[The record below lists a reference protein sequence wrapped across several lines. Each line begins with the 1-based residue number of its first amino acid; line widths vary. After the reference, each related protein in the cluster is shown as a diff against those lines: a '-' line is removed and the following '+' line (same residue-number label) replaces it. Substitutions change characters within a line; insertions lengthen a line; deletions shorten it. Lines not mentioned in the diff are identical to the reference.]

1 MMKRYHQVGVILSLS
16 LLFLQPAF
24 ASISIG
30 TSRVIFAG
38 SESSQ
43 SVDINNRSHTQPYLI
58 NVGISESL
66 SAKSSDNVFMPVPA
80 LFRIE
85 SDASNKIRIVKKSN
99 SLPRDRES
107 VFYLNIMSIP
117 TGKAGQGNNENT
129 VGGTLQ
135 VATGNTV
142 KLFYR
147 PDNLPMTQ
155 KEAMG
160 KLQFSRTGQGV
171 KVTNPTPYY
180 ISLNKL
186 MIDGKKIKLDVIKG
200 TSMVAPFAA
209 NTYPVSV
216 GQGKAEWAAINDFGG
231 VEAFRGAVH

>member
-1 MMKRYHQVGVILSLS
+1 MKLYLKAGVMLSLS
-16 LLFLQPAF
+16 LLFIQPAA

-30 TSRVIFAG
+30 ASRVIFSG
-38 SESSQ
+38 NESSQ
-43 SVDINNRSHTQPYLI
+43 SVDINNRSHNQPYLI

-66 SAKSSDNVFMPVPA
+66 SAKSSDTIFMPVPA

-85 SDASNKIRIVKKSN
+85 SDSMNKIRIMKKSN

-107 VFYLNIMSIP
+107 IFYLNIMSIP
-117 TGKAGQGNNENT
+117 TGKAGQGNNDNT

-160 KLQFSRTGQGV
+160 QLQFSRSGQGV
-171 KVTNPTPYY
+171 KVQNPTPYY

-200 TSMVAPFAA
+200 TSMVAPFSA

-231 VEAFRGAVH
+231 VEAFRGTVH

>member
-1 MMKRYHQVGVILSLS
+1 MKFHHKAGVILSLS
-16 LLFLQPAF
+16 LFLIQPIY
-24 ASISIG
+24 ASINIG
-30 TSRVIFAG
+30 ASRIIFSAND
-38 SESSQ
+38 SSQ
-43 SVDINNRSHTQPYLI
+43 SVDINNRSENQPYLI
-58 NVGISESL
+58 NVGISDSL
-66 SAKSSDNVFMPVPA
+66 STKSTDSAFMPAPA

-85 SDASNKIRIVKKSN
+85 SDSTNKIRILKKTN

-107 VFYLNIMSIP
+107 VFYLNIMAIP
-117 TGKAGQGNNENT
+117 TGKSGQNNTGNS

-160 KLQFSRTGQGV
+160 KLQISRKGQGV
-171 KVTNPTPYY
+171 NVLNPTPYY

-216 GQGKAEWAAINDFGG
+216 RQGKAEWAAINDFGG
-231 VEAFRGAVH
+231 VEAFRGTVN

>member
-1 MMKRYHQVGVILSLS
+1 MKFHHKAGVILSLS
-16 LLFLQPAF
+16 LFLIQPVY

-30 TSRVIFAG
+30 ASRIIFSAND
-38 SESSQ
+38 SSQ
-43 SVDINNRSHTQPYLI
+43 SVDINNRSANQPYLI
-58 NVGISESL
+58 NVGISDSL
-66 SAKSSDNVFMPVPA
+66 STKSTDSAFMPAPA

-85 SDASNKIRIVKKSN
+85 SDSTNKIRILKKTN

-107 VFYLNIMSIP
+107 VFYLNIMAIP
-117 TGKAGQGNNENT
+117 TGKSGQNNTGNS

-160 KLQFSRTGQGV
+160 KLQISRTGQGV
-171 KVTNPTPYY
+171 KVMNPTPYY

-209 NTYPVSV
+209 NNYAVSV

-231 VEAFRGAVH
+231 VEAFRGTVN

>member
-1 MMKRYHQVGVILSLS
+1 MKYHYKAGIILTLSL
-16 LLFLQPAF
+16 FLIQPAL

-30 TSRVIFAG
+30 ASRVIFTGNDSA
-38 SESSQ
+38 Q
-43 SVDINNRSHTQPYLI
+43 SVDINNRSANQPYLI
-58 NVGISESL
+58 NVGISDSL
-66 SAKSSDNVFMPVPA
+66 TTKSTNSAFMPAPA

-85 SDASNKIRIVKKSN
+85 SDSTNKIRILKKTN
-99 SLPRDRES
+99 LLPRDRES
-107 VFYLNIMSIP
+107 VFYLNIMAIP
-117 TGKAGQGNNENT
+117 TGKSGQNNNDNT

-160 KLQFSRTGQGV
+160 KLQFIRTGQGV
-171 KVTNPTPYY
+171 KVVNPTPYY

-186 MIDGKKIKLDVIKG
+186 MIDSKKIKLDVIKG

-209 NTYPVSV
+209 NTYPVSI

-231 VEAFRGAVH
+231 VEAFRGTVN

>member
-1 MMKRYHQVGVILSLS
+1 MKFHRKAGVILSLT
-16 LLFLQPAF
+16 LFLIQPAL
-24 ASISIG
+24 ASISLG
-30 TSRVIFAG
+30 TSRVIFSG
-38 SESSQ
+38 HDGSQ
-43 SVDINNRSHTQPYLI
+43 SVDINNRSHNQPYLI

-66 SAKSSDNVFMPVPA
+66 AAKSTDSAFISVPA

-85 SDASNKIRIVKKSN
+85 SDSTNKIRILRKTD
-99 SLPRDRES
+99 SLPGDRES
-107 VFYLNIMSIP
+107 VFYLNVMSIP
-117 TGKAGQGNNENT
+117 TGKAGQGSNDNT

-171 KVTNPTPYY
+171 KVLNPTPYY

-209 NTYPVSV
+209 NTYPISI

-231 VEAFRGAVH
+231 VEAFRGSVN

>member
-1 MMKRYHQVGVILSLS
+1 MKFHHKAGVILSLS
-16 LLFLQPAF
+16 LFLIQPVY
-24 ASISIG
+24 ASINIG
-30 TSRVIFAG
+30 ASRIIFSAND
-38 SESSQ
+38 SSQ
-43 SVDINNRSHTQPYLI
+43 SVDINNRSPNQPYLI
-58 NVGISESL
+58 NVGISDSL
-66 SAKSSDNVFMPVPA
+66 STKSTDSAFMPAPA

-85 SDASNKIRIVKKSN
+85 SDSTNKIRILKKTN

-107 VFYLNIMSIP
+107 VFYLNIMAIP
-117 TGKAGQGNNENT
+117 TGKSGQNNTGNS

-160 KLQFSRTGQGV
+160 KLQISHTGQGV
-171 KVTNPTPYY
+171 KVLNPTPYY

-216 GQGKAEWAAINDFGG
+216 GQGKAEWVAINDFGG
-231 VEAFRGAVH
+231 VEAFRGTVN